1 MVSVMK
7 NKEET
12 LVVHDMG
19 KNITEWVT
27 RGIDGSPYSVY
38 QKRILG
44 DEAGG

>member
-12 LVVHDMG
+12 LVVHDME

-27 RGIDGSPYSVY
+27 RGTNGIPYSVY

-44 DEAGG
+44 AEAGG